1 MSPYTRHQLLVLL
14 LIVLVAG
21 AGLAVGHWR
30 RLHPDAVDRIE
41 RLDRVPVL
49 DGEGAPAD
57 DAPPAPVRSPRRTK
71 LSGLVPAPEIA
82 PTALP
87 APPAVAKTP
96 DGSPLDLNSAP
107 LDALTRLPG
116 VGPVLAARIA
126 DGRPYASVDDLRR
139 VRGVGRAKV
148 ERFRELVAIIER

>member
-30 RLHPDAVDRIE
+30 RLHPDAVDRLE
-41 RLDRVPVL
+41 RLDRAPVS
-49 DGEGAPAD
+49 DGGGAPAD
-57 DAPPAPVRSPRRTK
+57 DAPPAPGRPPGRTK
-71 LSGLVPAPEIA
+71 LSGRVPAPENGPAA
-82 PTALP
+82 PA
-87 APPAVAKTP
+87 APPVVAKKA
-96 DGSPLDLNSAP
+96 DGSPVDLNSAP
-107 LDALTRLPG
+107 VDALTRLPG

-139 VRGVGRAKV
+139 VRGVGRAKL
-148 ERFRELVAIIER
+148 ERFRELVTITER